1 MGYQALLF
9 CPDEKAARGVTQV
22 LSELDFTVEPCTEPF
37 AAVKK
42 LMAQHFDAIVVD
54 CDNEQN
60 ATLLFKSARNSSS
73 NQSSLAVAVVEGQAG
88 VAKAFR
94 IGANL
99 VLTKPINIEQA
110 KGTLRV
116 ARGLL
121 RKGGDVAP
129 KPAAEHTT
137 TPVGAPVS
145 SIPSAP
151 TATAPK
157 PAASAPRPAQPTAAT
172 PAPAAAKAWPSPP
185 KKVAP
190 ARSPQTDDSRPG
202 TSPAT
207 AADASPKVTGSPKID
222 ASSKV
227 TKPTATSTQPTTAP
241 QTKYPWQASKPGAEP
256 MASALKKAAEAA
268 GIAAPPAPQSSSAEA
283 PQIKSA
289 ASPTMVGSA
298 AAPAPAK
305 EKVQMPAPAP
315 APSPSSEKT
324 ATVEPKE
331 PVPSHLPEPVEKT
344 FAEATHA
351 PSFSMGAPAVDEE
364 EPGNSKKAIIILAIV
379 VVLASLAGYL
389 GWKNMSGKTPAATP
403 APQVQTPP
411 ASPAQSPSSALPSPS
426 DSTTVSAIAPASA
439 GTTSEPVTAQPAK
452 PSAKVIAKD
461 TTRPVAPAS
470 ASPAE
475 AQPSAPAPALV
486 VHNETSKPAT
496 KPSAPDADS
505 APAPSALGLTSNPDP
520 NALSAIGNAPV
531 AVPKASAQVV
541 KLSQGVSEGLILKKV
556 SPHYPAQALQMHIEG
571 SVQMQA
577 TIGKDGS
584 ISNLKILGGDPL
596 LAHSAQEAV
605 KQWKYKPY
613 YLDGEPVDV
622 QTQITINFK
631 LPK

>member
-121 RKGGDVAP
+121 RKGGEVAP
-129 KPAAEHTT
+129 KPAAEPTA
-137 TPVGAPVS
+137 TPAGAPVS
-145 SIPSAP
+145 ATP
-151 TATAPK
+151 TPVANVPK
-157 PAASAPRPAQPTAAT
+157 PVPSAPRPAQPAVAT
-172 PAPAAAKAWPSPP
+172 QANSGAKAWPNPQ
-185 KKVAP
+185 KNAAP
-190 ARSPQTDDSRPG
+190 ARAAQSSDSHTG
-202 TSPAT
+202 SGAAA
-207 AADASPKVTGSPKID
+207 AADTAPKIGS
-222 ASSKV
+222 APKTEAPSKTV
-227 TKPTATSTQPTTAP
+227 KPAAAAPGPAP
-241 QTKYPWQASKPGAEP
+241 QAKYPWQATKPGAEP

-268 GIAAPPAPQSSSAEA
+268 GIAAPPAPQASRDEA
-283 PQIKSA
+283 APLKPA
-289 ASPTMVGSA
+289 TTPATHGAA

-305 EKVQMPAPAP
+305 EKLPAPAP
-315 APSPSSEKT
+315 VPTPVASSIPGRAAVIAPEESTP
-324 ATVEPKE
+324 A
-331 PVPSHLPEPVEKT
+331 HLPAPVEKT
-344 FAEATHA
+344 FYEETHA

-364 EPGNSKKAIIILAIV
+364 EPANSKKAIIILAIV
-379 VVLASLAGYL
+379 VILGSMAGYL
-389 GWKNMSGKTPAATP
+389 GWKNMSGKSPAPTQ
-403 APQVQTPP
+403 APQVQAPP
-411 ASPAQSPSSALPSPS
+411 AAPTQSPSSGLPVGS
-426 DSTTVSAIAPASA
+426 DSTTVSAPATTSA
-439 GTTSEPVTAQPAK
+439 GSSPEPVTAPPAK
-452 PSAKVIAKD
+452 PSARTIAKD
-461 TTRPVAPAS
+461 TTRSVAPA
-470 ASPAE
+470 AANPADI
-475 AQPSAPAPALV
+475 QPSVPAPALV
-486 VHNETSKPAT
+486 VHNESSKPAT
-496 KPSAPDADS
+496 KPTAATDADS
-505 APAPSALGLTSNPDP
+505 APAPSALGLTSNQDP

-556 SPHYPAQALQMHIEG
+556 SPRYPAQALQMHVEG

-584 ISNLKILGGDPL
+584 ISNVKILSGDPL

-613 YLDGEPVDV
+613 YLDGEPVDI

-631 LPK
+631 LPR